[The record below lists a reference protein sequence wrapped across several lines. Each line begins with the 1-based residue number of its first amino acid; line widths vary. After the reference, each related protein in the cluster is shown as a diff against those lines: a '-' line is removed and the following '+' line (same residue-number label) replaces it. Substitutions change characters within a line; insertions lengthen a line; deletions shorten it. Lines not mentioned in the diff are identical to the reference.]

1 MLTPGDA
8 VHLIGMQDRRKELQ
22 AQKEDAQRRHAW
34 AREEELQAKI
44 TGLDAD
50 YESVLRA
57 AVLI

>member
-8 VHLIGMQDRRKELQ
+8 VHLISMQERRKELQ
-22 AQKEDAQRRHAW
+22 AQKEDAQRWHAR

-44 TGLDAD
+44 TELDAD

>member
-1 MLTPGDA
+1 MGQPMPSRCFCAGQA
-8 VHLIGMQDRRKELQ
+8 IGRSRVRIRR
-22 AQKEDAQRRHAW
+22 DAQRRHEW

-44 TGLDAD
+44 TELDAD